1 MKDSGLLE
9 QKALVESFLTQ
20 GPRPLS
26 GFSFVSVF
34 AWCDFFDFEF
44 KMIGKS
50 LCVFAHQEEGCF
62 LYLPP
67 LGGNFDFI
75 GR

>member
-34 AWCDFFDFEF
+34 AWSDFFDFEF
-44 KMIGKS
+44 KMIGKKFMC
-50 LCVFAHQEEGCF
+50 LCASRGRDAFYICRLWEGI
-62 LYLPP
+62 LIP
-67 LGGNFDFI
+67 
-75 GR
+75 RR